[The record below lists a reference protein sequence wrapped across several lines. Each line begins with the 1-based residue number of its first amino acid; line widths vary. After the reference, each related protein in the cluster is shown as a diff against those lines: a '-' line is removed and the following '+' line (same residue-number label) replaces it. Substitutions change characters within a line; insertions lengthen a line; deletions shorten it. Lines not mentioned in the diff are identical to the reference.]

1 MKEVGRTNRDS
12 QQLSHSKEGSPF
24 LKNKRTLPSCKM
36 FLVSFVKWLERLA
49 SDAEISSLSEIHSYL
64 LRMSRL
70 SYQTSLGAAQS
81 RWVTWPALVDR
92 LLVTVSLSDMF
103 TTWM

>member
-1 MKEVGRTNRDS
+1 M
-12 QQLSHSKEGSPF
+12 
-24 LKNKRTLPSCKM
+24 KNKSTLPSCEM
-36 FLVSFVKWLERLA
+36 FPVSLVKWLERLT

-81 RWVTWPALVDR
+81 QWVTWLDLVDR

-103 TTWM
+103 TTWL